1 MSSLSSCSAVEARSA
16 HSIFLALVTAL
27 GPLQRDFQ
35 RFVKPKIPGP
45 IDFPIWTT
53 GDLVLANDKWFD
65 YQHHSMLL
73 DLGDEPLV
81 AESD

>member
-1 MSSLSSCSAVEARSA
+1 MDNLIEMSIRS
-16 HSIFLALVTAL
+16 
-27 GPLQRDFQ
+27 
-35 RFVKPKIPGP
+35 
-45 IDFPIWTT
+45 